1 MSESTNS
8 GFPEQSLAA
17 IAPESGGP
25 PERSE
30 AESKDLHLPRTA
42 SESPEASGLPARP
55 SSLPDRDE
63 WDHPQPAP
71 LIRYLTYFLLLPL
84 IAIATVVFGVVSLI
98 AGIWDKSGRQQHG
111 IARAWANVLLR
122 ISFSPV
128 TLVNRERLHVHDV
141 AVYASNHLSYY
152 DTPVL
157 FAKLP
162 FQFRILAK
170 QSLWKVPF
178 IGWYLNRSGQ
188 VPIDSKSS
196 RSAIAGLLRCVKV
209 LQSGMPLVLFPEG
222 GRAEHG
228 ETTPFQSGAAFMAI
242 KAQVPL
248 VPLALVGTYE
258 LLPIHTYHLTPR
270 PLKVVVGD
278 PIPTIG
284 LTTRDADALTARLY
298 TAITILYQQHLD

>member
-1 MSESTNS
+1 MSDEKFD
-8 GFPEQSLAA
+8 GPALAPPPSA
-17 IAPESGGP
+17 SDSRGP
-25 PERSE
+25 ATPVERTFF
-30 AESKDLHLPRTA
+30 R
-42 SESPEASGLPARP
+42 
-55 SSLPDRDE
+55 
-63 WDHPQPAP
+63 W
-71 LIRYLTYFLLLPL
+71 LTYLLLFPL
-84 IAIATVVFGVVSLI
+84 IAAATIAFGCVSLI
-98 AGIWDKSGRQQHG
+98 VGIWDISGRQQHA
-111 IARAWANVLLR
+111 IATAWANVLLW
-122 ISFSPV
+122 ISLSPV
-128 TLVNRERLHVHDV
+128 SLVNRGKLHEHEV

-188 VPIDSKSS
+188 VPIDAKSG
-196 RSAIAGLLRCVKV
+196 RSAIAGLLRGVKA
-209 LQSGMPLVLFPEG
+209 LRAGMPLFVFPEG
-222 GRAEHG
+222 GRAERG
-228 ETTPFQSGAAFMAI
+228 QMTPFQSGAAFMAI

-248 VPLALVGTYE
+248 VPLALIGTYE

-284 LTTRDADALTARLY
+284 LTTRDADALTDQLFREISRLY
-298 TAITILYQQHLD
+298 HQNAPIL

>member
-1 MSESTNS
+1 MSDPINP

-17 IAPESGGP
+17 TAPEPGYP
-25 PERSE
+25 PEQSP
-30 AESKDLHLPRTA
+30 AESKDLHSSPSA
-42 SESPEASGLPARP
+42 SVPYVSH
-55 SSLPDRDE
+55 SSSPDRDE

-71 LIRYLTYFLLLPL
+71 PIRFLTYFLLLPL
-84 IAIATVVFGVVSLI
+84 IAMATIAFGVVSLI
-98 AGIWDKSGRQQHG
+98 AGIWDKSGRQQHA

-188 VPIDSKSS
+188 VPIDAKSG
-196 RSAIAGLLRCVKV
+196 RSAIAGLLRCVKA

-222 GRAEHG
+222 GRAEYG

-278 PIPTIG
+278 PIPTTG

-298 TAITILYQQHLD
+298 TAITTLYQQHLD